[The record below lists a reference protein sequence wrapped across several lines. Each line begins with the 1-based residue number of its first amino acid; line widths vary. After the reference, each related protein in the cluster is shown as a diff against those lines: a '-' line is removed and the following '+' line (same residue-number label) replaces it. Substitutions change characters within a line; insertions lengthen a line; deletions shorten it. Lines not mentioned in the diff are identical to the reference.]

1 MIAKRCMFFTIV
13 RTLVKL
19 GQQFW
24 SGSSKEDRD
33 ESKGGNYF
41 GNVEVDLHFIN

>member
-19 GQQFW
+19 G
-24 SGSSKEDRD
+24 
-33 ESKGGNYF
+33 
-41 GNVEVDLHFIN
+41 